1 MWKYRHPF
9 GLHTDTLGNPLD
21 VSVVLLYDCPP
32 NKQGG
37 VTMFLSFP
45 HSARGYYRLAVGAFF
60 FLQGLVFASWASRIP
75 DIKQLLQLNEAELGG
90 VLFAIPAG
98 QMAGMAL
105 SGYLVSRLGSH
116 RMLLLA
122 ALAYS
127 GILVMLGFVSVVWHL
142 FALLV
147 LFGMAANLHNIS
159 VNTQAVGVEK
169 LYRRSIMASFHGL
182 WSLAGFIGGL
192 IGALFAGF
200 DIGPRGHFCTIFVVC
215 LCIMFAFFR
224 WTLPRDLTAPSD
236 RSVSGEASEHHG
248 RRLDP
253 YVLLLGLIA
262 FGCMAG
268 EGAMYDWSAVYYEV
282 VINPRH
288 ELIRMGY
295 IAYMCTMVCGRFMAD
310 GMVTR
315 FGVIRVLEVSGL
327 LIALGLLLAVLFPCL
342 GTATAGLG
350 LVGFGTAAVVPICYS
365 LAGKSKIMHPGIALA
380 VVSTI
385 GFLGFLICPP
395 IIGLIAHASSLRW
408 SFALIA
414 VFGIL
419 TALLAPFL
427 KKR

>member
-1 MWKYRHPF
+1 MAGR
-9 GLHTDTLGNPLD
+9 NPIFAIRLPPAYEG
-21 VSVVLLYDCPP
+21 VSSMLLS
-32 NKQGG
+32 
-37 VTMFLSFP
+37 LP
-45 HSARGYYRLAVGAFF
+45 HSTRGYYRLAVGAFF

-75 DIKQLLQLNEAELGG
+75 DIRQLLDLNEAELGG

-105 SGYLVSRLGSH
+105 SGYLVSRLGSRH
-116 RMLLLA
+116 MLLLA
-122 ALAYS
+122 AVAYA
-127 GILVMLGFVSVVWHL
+127 GILVALGLVSVVWQL
-142 FALLV
+142 FVLLV

-159 VNTQAVGVEK
+159 VNTQAVGVER

-182 WSLAGFIGGL
+182 WSLAGFAGGL
-192 IGALFAGF
+192 AGALFAGF
-200 DIGPRGHFCTIFVVC
+200 DIGPRWHFCTIFVVC
-215 LCIMFAFFR
+215 MGIVAAFFR
-224 WTLPRDLTAPSD
+224 LTLPRDLSSSATRDS
-236 RSVSGEASEHHG
+236 SGTSSAAHG
-248 RRLDP
+248 RLDP

-282 VINPRH
+282 VLNPKQ

-295 IAYMCTMVCGRFMAD
+295 IAYMSTMVCGRFMAD

-327 LIALGLLLAVLFPCL
+327 LIASGLLLAVLFPSL
-342 GTATAGLG
+342 GPATAGLG
-350 LVGFGTAAVVPICYS
+350 LVGLGTAAVVPICYS
-365 LAGKSKIMHPGIALA
+365 MAGKSKLMHPGVALA

-395 IIGLIAHASSLRW
+395 VIGLIAHAASLRW

-414 VFGIL
+414 LFGIL
-419 TALLAPFL
+419 TALLAPLL
-427 KKR
+427 KKRR